1 MSGFSE
7 CETCAQSDKRYC
19 VGCQPMLRS
28 DGTYTRTGWIQKPG
42 TTITVTSLPYP
53 PAERSE
59 DA

>member
-1 MSGFSE
+1 MSRFGE

-19 VGCQPMLRS
+19 VGCQPMRRT

-42 TTITVTSLPYP
+42 TTITVTSLNYP
-53 PAERSE
+53 PQKGDD